1 MLKSLRYAGLL
12 ACLLG
17 AGLAAALAAAPAVLA
32 HANLASAEPAPNSVL
47 NEAPARV
54 VVRFTEPVEP
64 VLSKIR
70 VLDSGGGRVDDGES
84 IPDPD
89 DPAGLSV
96 GLGALSD
103 GTYTVAWRNV
113 STVDSHLVRGSFLFS
128 VGEPISGAPVETPE
142 SGLLQSPAE
151 PVVRWALLLG
161 AIAMMGGPFFVLVM
175 VRPALRGRGPADPVR
190 RLGAALAERSR
201 RMTLLAAALLL
212 AASCAQLL
220 IQAATTHEAGLF
232 TALGS
237 PAASTIAET
246 SWGHLWAWRVGLALA
261 FGGVL
266 AASPLLSQRPAFSRA
281 GGALALALGGGVL
294 WTLSLTSHGAATAG
308 IRSAALF
315 ADYLHLLAAAAWVGA
330 LLHFA
335 PAIPAILR
343 LPSPQ
348 QRRACLSAIVPR
360 LSVIGVL
367 SVGTLVLTG
376 LFSAW
381 AQVTVAPALITPYGL
396 ALAVKAAIVLP
407 LLLLGAVN
415 LLLIR
420 PRLARSGESG
430 RWLRRTVAGEAVL
443 AVLVVAAVGVLTSLE
458 PARQVA
464 AREGRGVEE
473 SLLFRDTA
481 EGAAITLEIE
491 PGRLGPNRLTVLLED
506 RLGRPI
512 DNATGVSVRLTYLDA
527 DLGEEPRLAE
537 PVGGGLYALEEA
549 QLSIAGAWQ
558 VEMVVRRPDA
568 FDARTAFRFEAAAD
582 GSGGSAAISPS
593 PDTARLLL
601 GGGLAL
607 LGALFTATALPLGG
621 WYSRAGAGVM
631 LPGIAGLA
639 AGAVILVSAGETEA
653 ARNPFPPNPESLEA
667 GRVVYEQRCQTCH
680 GLGGRGDGPA
690 AADLYPPPA
699 DLVVHVPLHPEHDL
713 FRFVRDGIPGTA
725 MAPLG
730 DRLSDE
736 EIWHVVN
743 YVKTFEE

>member
-1 MLKSLRYAGLL
+1 MLKTMRYAGLL

-17 AGLAAALAAAPAVLA
+17 AALAAALAAPPAVLA
-32 HANLASAEPAPNSVL
+32 HANLESAEPAPDSVL
-47 NEAPARV
+47 EEAPARV

-64 VLSKIR
+64 SLSEIR
-70 VLDSGGGRVDDGES
+70 VLDATGVRVDDGES
-84 IPDPD
+84 IPLPGDPTEM
-89 DPAGLSV
+89 SV
-96 GLGALSD
+96 GLAPLSD

-113 STVDSHLVRGSFLFS
+113 STVDGHLMRGSFLFS
-128 VGEPISGAPVETPE
+128 VGEPISGAPGETPE
-142 SGLLQSPAE
+142 SRLLQSPAE

-161 AIAMMGGPFFVLVM
+161 AIAMVGGPFFVLVM
-175 VRPALRGRGPADPVR
+175 VRPSLVARGSAEPLR
-190 RLGAALAERSR
+190 RLGAALAERAR
-201 RMTLLAAALLL
+201 RMALLAAALLL

-220 IQAATTHEAGLF
+220 IQAATTHEVGLLA
-232 TALGS
+232 ALGG

-246 SWGHLWAWRVGLALA
+246 SWGHLWAWRAGLALA

-266 AASPLLSQRPAFSRA
+266 AASPLLSQRP
-281 GGALALALGGGVL
+281 GLEKTGDALTLALGGGVL

-308 IRSAALF
+308 IRSEALF

-360 LSVIGVL
+360 LSVVGVL
-367 SVGTLVLTG
+367 SVGTLILTG
-376 LFSAW
+376 IFSAW
-381 AQVTVAPALITPYGL
+381 AQVTIAPALITPYGL
-396 ALAVKAAIVLP
+396 ALAAKVAIVLP

-415 LLLIR
+415 LVLIR

-430 RWLRRTVAGEAVL
+430 IWLRRTVAGEAVL

-464 AREGRGVEE
+464 AREGRGVEQA
-473 SLLFRDTA
+473 LLFQDTA
-481 EGAAITLEIE
+481 EGASITLEIE

-512 DNATGVSVRLTYLDA
+512 DNATGVSVRLAYLDA
-527 DLGEEPRLAE
+527 DLGEEPRPAE
-537 PVGGGLYALEEA
+537 PVGGGLYVLEEA

-558 VEMVVRRPDA
+558 AELVVRRPDA
-568 FDARTAFRFEAAAD
+568 FDARTAFRFETAD
-582 GSGGSAAISPS
+582 GAGGSAAISPS
-593 PDTARLLL
+593 PGTARLLL

-607 LGALFTATALPLGG
+607 LGALFAATSLPLGG

-639 AGAVILVSAGETEA
+639 AGAVILVSGGGTEA

-680 GLGGRGDGPA
+680 GLEGRGDGPA
-690 AADLYPPPA
+690 AADLVPPPA
-699 DLVVHVPLHPEHDL
+699 DLTVHAPLHPEHDL

>member
-1 MLKSLRYAGLL
+1 MLKSLRYAGIL

-17 AGLAAALAAAPAVLA
+17 VGLAVALATPPAVLA

-54 VVRFTEPVEP
+54 VVRFTEPIEP
-64 VLSKIR
+64 GLSEIR
-70 VLDSGGGRVDDGES
+70 VLDAGGGRVDDGES
-84 IPDPD
+84 IHDPN

-96 GLGALSD
+96 GLAPLSD

-113 STVDSHLVRGSFLFS
+113 STVDGHLVRGSFLFS

-161 AIAMMGGPFFVLVM
+161 AIAMVGGPFFVLVM
-175 VRPALRGRGPADPVR
+175 VRPALMGRGSVDPVR

-201 RMTLLAAALLL
+201 RVALLAAALFL

-220 IQAATTHEAGLF
+220 IQAATTHEVGLLA
-232 TALGS
+232 ALGS
-237 PAASTIAET
+237 PAASMIAET
-246 SWGHLWAWRVGLALA
+246 SWGHLWAWRAGLALA
-261 FGGVL
+261 FGVVV
-266 AASPLLSQRPAFSRA
+266 AMARRPSLEM
-281 GGALALALGGGVL
+281 LALALGGCVL

-315 ADYLHLLAAAAWVGA
+315 VDYLHLLAAAAWVGA

-348 QRRACLSAIVPR
+348 QRRACLSSIVPR
-360 LSVIGVL
+360 LSVVGVL
-367 SVGTLVLTG
+367 SVGTLILTG
-376 LFSAW
+376 IFSAW

-396 ALAVKAAIVLP
+396 ALAVKVAIVLP
-407 LLLLGAVN
+407 LLLTGAVN
-415 LLLIR
+415 LMLIR
-420 PRLARSGESG
+420 PRLGRSGASG

-443 AVLVVAAVGVLTSLE
+443 AVVVVAAVGVLTSLE

-481 EGAAITLEIE
+481 EGTSITLEIE
-491 PGRLGPNRLTVLLED
+491 PGRLGPNRITVLLED

-527 DLGEEPRLAE
+527 DLGEEPKPTE

-558 VEMVVRRPDA
+558 AELVVRRPDA
-568 FDARTAFRFEAAAD
+568 FDARTAFRFETAAG

-593 PDTARLLL
+593 PETARLLL

-639 AGAVILVSAGETEA
+639 AGAVILVSAGEPETV
-653 ARNPFPPNPESLEA
+653 RNPFPPNPESLEA
-667 GRVVYEQRCQTCH
+667 GRVVYEQMCQTCH
-680 GLGGRGDGPA
+680 GVEGRGDGPG

-713 FRFVRDGIPGTA
+713 FRFVRDGVPGTA

>member
-1 MLKSLRYAGLL
+1 MGATRHAALL

-17 AGLAAALAAAPAVLA
+17 VGLAALLSPPAVLA

-47 NEAPARV
+47 DEPPTRV
-54 VVRFTEPVEP
+54 AVRFTEPVEP
-64 VLSKIR
+64 SLSEIR
-70 VLDSGGGRVDDGES
+70 VLDANGGRVDDGES
-84 IPDPD
+84 IPDPG
-89 DPAGLSV
+89 DPTGLSV
-96 GLGALSD
+96 GLGPLSD

-113 STVDSHLVRGSFLFS
+113 STVDGHLVRGSFLFS
-128 VGEPISGAPVETPE
+128 IGEPISGVPVEAPDE
-142 SGLLQSPAE
+142 PLLQSPAE
-151 PVVRWALLLG
+151 PFVRWALLLG
-161 AIAMMGGPFFVLVM
+161 AIAMVGGLVFDLLLMRPVL
-175 VRPALRGRGPADPVR
+175 LGRRAASPLR
-190 RLGAALAERSR
+190 RLGGALAARSHR
-201 RMTLLAAALLL
+201 VALLAAALLL

-220 IQAATTHEAGLF
+220 IQAATTHEVSLLA
-232 TALGS
+232 ALGR
-237 PAASTIAET
+237 PAASMVAET
-246 SWGHLWAWRVGLALA
+246 AWGHLWAWRVGLTAA
-261 FGGVL
+261 FCCVLGV
-266 AASPLLSQRPAFSRA
+266 APIVSRRPGLEKAWRV
-281 GGALALALGGGVL
+281 LALGLAGGVL

-308 IRSAALF
+308 VRNAALLV
-315 ADYLHLLAAAAWVGA
+315 DYLHLLAAAVWVGA

-348 QRRACLSAIVPR
+348 QRRACLSSIVPR

-367 SVGTLVLTG
+367 SVGTLILTG

-415 LLLIR
+415 LMWIR

-527 DLGEEPRLAE
+527 DLGEEWRQAAS
-537 PVGGGLYALEEA
+537 VGGGLYALEDA
-549 QLSIAGAWQ
+549 QLGIAGAWQ
-558 VEMVVRRPDA
+558 AELVVRRPDA

-593 PDTARLLL
+593 PDTGRLLL

-607 LGALFTATALPLGG
+607 LGVLFTATALPLGG
-621 WYSRAGAGVM
+621 WYTRAGAGVM
-631 LPGIAGLA
+631 LPGIAGLL
-639 AGAVILVSAGETEA
+639 AGAAILVSAGEEA

-667 GRVVYEQRCQTCH
+667 GRAVYEQRCQTCH
-680 GLGGRGDGPA
+680 GASGRGDGPA
-690 AADLYPPPA
+690 AADLDPPPA
-699 DLVVHVPLHPEHDL
+699 DLGVHVPLHPEHDL

-730 DRLSDE
+730 DRLSEE